1 MEIKRKSP
9 EIVEAFVRSD
19 NAGCY
24 HCALLL
30 LSIPGIS
37 QRTGVTTSRYDFSES
52 NSGKD
57 ICDRHISP
65 LKSHIRQYVNAG
77 NDVEKAKDMKKA
89 IDSYSGV
96 RGCRVSVLKVDTS
109 AQDLHN
115 HNLNGVLMFSN
126 FKFCVDGIRMWKAFS
141 VGEGKFVRYDKLMKR
156 RTGQGITRLE
166 VIEPFTSPR
175 VDWLLVQKQQN
186 DGKQK

>member
-1 MEIKRKSP
+1 MEIKRKSS
-9 EIVEAFVRSD
+9 EIVEAFARSD

-37 QRTGVTTSRYDFSES
+37 QRTGVTTRRYDFSES

-65 LKSHIRQYVNAG
+65 LKSHICQYVTAE
-77 NDVEKAKDMKKA
+77 NDVEKGKDIKKE
-89 IDSYSGV
+89 INSYSRV
-96 RGCRVSVLKVDTS
+96 RGCRASVVKVDTS

-115 HNLNGVLMFSN
+115 HN
-126 FKFCVDGIRMWKAFS
+126 
-141 VGEGKFVRYDKLMKR
+141 
-156 RTGQGITRLE
+156 
-166 VIEPFTSPR
+166 
-175 VDWLLVQKQQN
+175 
-186 DGKQK
+186 